1 MNKVAIV
8 GCGWFGLPLAKALVS
23 AGIQVAGTKRSPEGC
38 DELSLNGISPFEL
51 DLSLINQQTL
61 AQNCIRLTPLL
72 DAEVLIVNIPPG
84 LRRGENQYLNHIE
97 RLHQLIDGRNYK
109 RVIFISTTG
118 VYPSSDQHM
127 HENDAQAYDD
137 KSAVLLKAESYFTAM
152 NNSCIIRF
160 SGLIGPKRHPGKFFA
175 GRQDIA
181 GGNVAVNLV
190 HLDDCIQA
198 IKAILS
204 ATEQGKPVASI
215 YNLAAPHHP
224 TRAEF
229 YRAAAIHLGLS
240 APEFNQQTLP
250 SKTIIG
256 DLICKQ
262 LGFNYIHPDPVSMLD
277 AC

>member
-8 GCGWFGLPLAKALVS
+8 GCGWFGLPLALQLVS
-23 AGIQVAGTKRSPEGC
+23 DEYQVAGTKTTVQGC
-38 DELSLNGISPFEL
+38 D
-51 DLSLINQQTL
+51 DLSQQGVIAYQLNLTQINDETFDQE
-61 AQNCIRLTPLL
+61 ADRLSSLFEA
-72 DAEVLIVNIPPG
+72 DALIVNIPPG
-84 LRRGENQYLNHIE
+84 LRRGESQYLNHIE
-97 RLHQLIDGRNYK
+97 RLKALIGSRQYQ

-118 VYPSSDQHM
+118 VYPSTDEDM
-127 HENDAQAYDD
+127 HETDAQAYDD
-137 KSAVLLKAESYFTAM
+137 KSKILLEAESHFAEM
-152 NNSCIIRF
+152 ENACIIRF

-198 IKAILS
+198 VSVILA
-204 ATEQGKPVASI
+204 ATAKGKNVASI
-215 YNLAAPHHP
+215 YNLAAPKHP

-229 YRAAAIHLGLS
+229 YRQAALHLGLDE
-240 APEFNQQTLP
+240 PEFNQQSMP

-256 DLICKQ
+256 DLICQQ

>member
-1 MNKVAIV
+1 MNKIAIV
-8 GCGWFGLPLAKALVS
+8 GCGWFGLPLAKQLVS
-23 AGIQVAGTKRSPEGC
+23 DGYQVAGTKTTAQGC
-38 DELSLNGISPFEL
+38 DELSQYGITAYQLNLSQLNDEVIEQESERLSSLFE
-51 DLSLINQQTL
+51 
-61 AQNCIRLTPLL
+61 A
-72 DAEVLIVNIPPG
+72 DALIVNIPPG
-84 LRRGENQYLNHIE
+84 LRRGESQYLNHIE
-97 RLHQLIDGRNYK
+97 RLKNLIGNRQYQ

-118 VYPSSDQHM
+118 VYPSTDKDM
-127 HENDAQAYDD
+127 NEADAQSYDD
-137 KSAVLLKAESYFTAM
+137 KSKILLEAESYFAAM
-152 NNSCIIRF
+152 ENACIIRF

-198 IKAILS
+198 VSVIFA
-204 ATEQGKPVASI
+204 ATAKGKKLASI
-215 YNLAAPHHP
+215 YNLAAPKHP

-229 YRAAAIHLGLS
+229 YRQAALHLSLDE
-240 APEFNQQTLP
+240 PEFNQQIMP

-256 DLICKQ
+256 DLICQQ